1 MDPKHIVILAFQ
13 LSIVCTVLG
22 FGLHATR
29 TDLLYLWQRPK
40 LLLRSLFAVMVV
52 MPIVAVLMDQ
62 FFAYKHT
69 VELALVAL
77 AMSPLPPLLPSKTDR
92 AGGGHAYMVALLVT
106 DRKSVV

>member
-40 LLLRSLFAVMVV
+40 LLVRSLFAVMVV
-52 MPIVAVLMDQ
+52 MPVVAVVIWVS
-62 FFAYKHT
+62 AK
-69 VELALVAL
+69 AGVAS
-77 AMSPLPPLLPSKTDR
+77 ATTHVDARSR
-92 AGGGHAYMVALLVT
+92 
-106 DRKSVV
+106 